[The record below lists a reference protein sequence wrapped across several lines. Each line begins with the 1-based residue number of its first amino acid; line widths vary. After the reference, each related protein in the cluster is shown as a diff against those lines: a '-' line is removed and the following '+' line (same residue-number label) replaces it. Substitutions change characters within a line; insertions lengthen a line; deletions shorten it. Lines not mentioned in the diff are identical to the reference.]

1 LEDASE
7 WRLSLNMIVE
17 ETSCY
22 WCGRDELIVEE
33 MIVGVWVPE
42 GCRHKAVVQCQGQ
55 RAGRE
60 QARRDLQASNISE

>member
-1 LEDASE
+1 MKIEFAYD
-7 WRLSLNMIVE
+7 
-17 ETSCY
+17 
-22 WCGRDELIVEE
+22 CGRDELLY
-33 MIVGVWVPE
+33 MIVSVVWVPE